1 MLADAA
7 HQVVAILMAGTAL
20 IFLFS
25 DRGNPGSRM
34 LACCLIAAAVATGL
48 GAPEELSAATIAAT
62 SVQQLAETLALL
74 FGVEWGRRISLEAQS
89 RSRRVRAAG
98 WLFRAAQV
106 ILLVYGGL
114 GLGYILIWPEYA
126 VIDPTGL
133 VKVRAVEFAV
143 FAPLLGTTMLLA
155 GIALGLLMLAPLD
168 PVERIRFR
176 SLLLAGPLFLLT
188 MLVHEDIEP
197 LFTALGLLI
206 FLSGS
211 VRYLIV
217 QSQRAAS
224 MRQFVSPEV
233 TRMLHRQGMAQ
244 ALRRERRTI
253 SALACDLRGFTAYAR
268 QTDSDKVI
276 ALLERYYAQVGD
288 LAHQHGGTVKDHA
301 GDGILILF
309 GAPQQCD
316 DFARRAIALARDII
330 AVLGGQLRASGA
342 PLGLGVG
349 IATGEATVGAI
360 QGAGRLEY
368 VAVGNVV
375 NLAAHLCDRAADGEV
390 LLDAETCQRAT
401 LDNAAQARQALP
413 MKGFSEPVPVF
424 ALVASPAA

>member
-1 MLADAA
+1 MLADSA
-7 HQVVAILMAGTAL
+7 HQVVSILMAGTAL

-34 LACCLIAAAVATGL
+34 LAWCLIAGAVATGL
-48 GAPEELSAATIAAT
+48 GPPQELNAAAIVWT
-62 SVQQLAETLALL
+62 SLQQLAETLALL

-98 WLFRAAQV
+98 GLFRAAQI

-114 GLGYILIWPEYA
+114 GIGYILIFPEYA
-126 VIDPTGL
+126 VIDPEGL

-197 LFTALGLLI
+197 LFMALGLLI
-206 FLSGS
+206 FLNGS

-217 QSQRAAS
+217 QNQRAAS

-233 TRMLHRQGMAQ
+233 TRMLHRQGMAR
-244 ALRRERRTI
+244 ALRRDRRTI
-253 SALACDLRGFTAYAR
+253 STLACDLRGFTAYAR
-268 QTDSDKVI
+268 QTDSDQVI

-288 LAHQHGGTVKDHA
+288 LAHRHGGTVKDHA

-309 GAPQQCD
+309 GAPQPCED
-316 DFARRAIALARDII
+316 HAGRAIALARDIV
-330 AVLGGQLRASGA
+330 ASQGRALREAGV

-375 NLAAHLCDRAADGEV
+375 NLAARLCDQAADGEV
-390 LLDAETCQRAT
+390 LLDAETCR
-401 LDNAAQARQALP
+401 LAALEAAAEARQALS
-413 MKGFSEPVPVF
+413 MKGFAEPVPVF
-424 ALVASPAA
+424 ALASSAAG